1 MGITP
6 NVFWF
11 FVAAAAVF
19 IVVHTVLLAVTKPRT
34 DKAH

>member
-1 MGITP
+1 MGIQP

-19 IVVHTVLLAVTKPRT
+19 MVVHAVLLAVTKPRT
-34 DKAH
+34 NKAH